1 MARQRIHNR
10 RAGRGSSGSGA
21 SWISYS
27 DMMAALLLIFVL
39 ILTYSLYQYFTML
52 ETKTRELNEQ
62 QAVLDQQSIDLQLAR
77 DELDSKEQR
86 LIIVQGDLD
95 KLKVDLTE
103 KEDELADLQVVL
115 ASKQA
120 DLDAAVIRLQEQQN
134 VLNAQALRID
144 NLIGIRTAMIQD
156 LSNSLSTA
164 DLKAAVDPNTG
175 DIMLDSAVF
184 FETGKASIRE
194 EGKQLLNRFIPV
206 YLDVLLRDEY
216 KDYLGEIIIEGHTDS
231 QGSYQSNLKL
241 SQDRALQVALY
252 CLNMPTLTQ
261 GQKTRLQQILTAK
274 GRSYADL
281 IYVNGV
287 EDPEA
292 SRRVE
297 FKFSLKDSEMIAEM
311 NRILSGDGLGTES
324 AESASD
330 PGSTAEENTQ
340 PEEADGP
347 AEPSDPQ
354 EGVSGI

>member
-10 RAGRGSSGSGA
+10 RAGRGSGGTGA

-52 ETKTRELNEQ
+52 EAKTRELNNQ
-62 QAVLDQQSIDLQLAR
+62 QLVLDQQAIDLQLAR
-77 DELDSKEQR
+77 DELDSKEAR

-95 KLKVDLTE
+95 DLKVKLDDQE
-103 KEDELADLQVVL
+103 KALDELKIVLSSKEADLETATL
-115 ASKQA
+115 K
-120 DLDAAVIRLQEQQN
+120 LQEQQDA
-134 VLNAQALRID
+134 LNAQALRID
-144 NLIGIRTAMIQD
+144 KLIGIRTTMIQE
-156 LSNSLSTA
+156 LSASLSEA

-184 FETGKASIRE
+184 FETGKAEIRQ
-194 EGKQLLNRFIPV
+194 EGKDLLDRFIPV
-206 YLDVLLRDEY
+206 YLNVLLRKEY

-231 QGSYQSNLKL
+231 KGSYESNLKL

-252 CLNMPTLTQ
+252 CLRMPTLTPAQ
-261 GQKTRLQQILTAK
+261 REQLQKIMTAK

-287 EDPEA
+287 EDADA

-297 FKFSLKDSEMIAEM
+297 FKFSLKDSEMIEEM
-311 NRILSGDGLGTES
+311 NRILSGGATG
-324 AESASD
+324 AE
-330 PGSTAEENTQ
+330 
-340 PEEADGP
+340 
-347 AEPSDPQ
+347 
-354 EGVSGI
+354 

>member
-10 RAGRGSSGSGA
+10 RIGRGSSGTGA

-62 QAVLDQQSIDLQLAR
+62 QTVLDQQAIDLRLAR
-77 DELDSKEQR
+77 DELDSKEQA
-86 LIIVQGDLD
+86 LIIIQGDLD
-95 KLKVDLTE
+95 KLKVDLTDRE
-103 KEDELADLQVVL
+103 KELEDLQIVL

-120 DLDAAVIRLQEQQN
+120 DLDAATLRLQEQQD

-144 NLIGIRTAMIQD
+144 NLIGIRTAMIKD
-156 LSNSLSTA
+156 LSSSLAAA

-184 FETGKASIRE
+184 FETGKAEIRQ
-194 EGKQLLNRFIPV
+194 EGKDLLDRFIPV
-206 YLDVLLRDEY
+206 YLNVLLRDEY
-216 KDYLGEIIIEGHTDS
+216 TDYLGEIIIEGHTDS
-231 QGSYQSNLKL
+231 KGTYQSNLKL

-252 CLNMPTLTQ
+252 CLNMSALSKE
-261 GQKTRLQQILTAK
+261 QKLKLQQILTAK

-311 NRILSGDGLGTES
+311 NRILSGED
-324 AESASD
+324 
-330 PGSTAEENTQ
+330 AEEN
-340 PEEADGP
+340 
-347 AEPSDPQ
+347 
-354 EGVSGI
+354 